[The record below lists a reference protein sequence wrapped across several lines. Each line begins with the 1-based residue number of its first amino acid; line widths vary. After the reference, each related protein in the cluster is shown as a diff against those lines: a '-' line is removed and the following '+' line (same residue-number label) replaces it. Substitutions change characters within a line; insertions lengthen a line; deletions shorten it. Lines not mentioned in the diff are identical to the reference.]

1 MFKARQRRLENR
13 GARTIELQRNEKY
26 PGVAVGYTLP
36 APELRGYVSTISHT
50 LVEPEAGTIFDQLY
64 PEWANVR
71 FSVGG
76 EMTLCTGP
84 GPLENCSPSGGIGPT
99 SHATQFSLEPGR
111 YWSVAI
117 TPLGWA
123 RFMDASAGHYA
134 ERWEPVAEGSVFA
147 PFMPLLDIVQAR
159 DPETVVSGINA
170 HIAGMMGQAARD
182 EEKIRR
188 AHAALVDPE
197 VTTVAAFANHTGMT
211 VRSLER
217 LSHTAFGFAPKLLMR
232 RQRFLRSLSHYMLD
246 PSLAWLD
253 TLDTQYVDQA
263 HFIRDFKRFMDTTP
277 RKYAK
282 QPHPVL
288 WAAARARAATAG
300 TAMQVLQA
308 PEQTAKQRG
317 ALR

>member
-1 MFKARQRRLENR
+1 M
-13 GARTIELQRNEKY
+13 
-26 PGVAVGYTLP
+26 
-36 APELRGYVSTISHT
+36 
-50 LVEPEAGTIFDQLY
+50 VEREAGTIVDQIY

-71 FSVGG
+71 FSVDG

-99 SHATQFSLEPGR
+99 SRATHFSLEPGR
-111 YWSVAI
+111 YWSVGL

-123 RFMDASAGHYA
+123 RFVDASAASFA

-147 PFMPLLDIVQAR
+147 PFAPLLEIVQDP
-159 DPETVVSGINA
+159 DPEAVVAGINA
-170 HIAGMMGQAARD
+170 HVIGLLAQPGRD
-182 EEKIRR
+182 EDKIRR
-188 AHAALVDPE
+188 AHAALVDPD
-197 VTTVAAFANHTGMT
+197 VTTVAEFADHTGMT

-232 RQRFLRSLSHYMLD
+232 RQRFLRTLSHYMLD

-308 PEQTAKQRG
+308 PGDAAKQRE

>member
-1 MFKARQRRLENR
+1 M
-13 GARTIELQRNEKY
+13 
-26 PGVAVGYTLP
+26 
-36 APELRGYVSTISHT
+36 RGYVSTISHT
-50 LVEPEAGTIFDQLY
+50 LVEPHAGIIFDQLY

-71 FSVGG
+71 FSVDG

-99 SHATQFSLEPGR
+99 SHATHFSLEPGR
-111 YWSVAI
+111 YWSVAL

-123 RFMDASAGHYA
+123 RFVDASAANYA
-134 ERWEPVAEGSVFA
+134 ERWEPVAEGSAFA
-147 PFMPLLDIVQAR
+147 PFMPLLKIVQAG
-159 DPETVVSGINA
+159 DTETVVAGINA
-170 HIAGMMGQAARD
+170 HLTGLMGHPARD
-182 EEKIRR
+182 EDKIRR

-197 VTTVAAFANHTGMT
+197 VTSVAEFADHTGMT

-232 RQRFLRSLSHYMLD
+232 RQRFLRTLSHYMLD
-246 PSLAWLD
+246 PSLAWLE

-308 PEQTAKQRG
+308 PEKAARKRE

>member
-1 MFKARQRRLENR
+1 M
-13 GARTIELQRNEKY
+13 
-26 PGVAVGYTLP
+26 
-36 APELRGYVSTISHT
+36 RGYVSTISHT
-50 LVEPEAGTIFDQLY
+50 LVEPEAGMIFDQIY

-71 FSVGG
+71 FSVDGD
-76 EMTLCTGP
+76 MTLCTGP

-99 SHATQFSLEPGR
+99 SHATHFSLEPGR
-111 YWSVAI
+111 YWSVAM

-123 RFMDASAGHYA
+123 RFVDASAADYA

-147 PFMPLLDIVQAR
+147 PFRAPARNRAGPRPRHGGCGHQRPHRLALLAQ
-159 DPETVVSGINA
+159 PG
-170 HIAGMMGQAARD
+170 RD
-182 EEKIRR
+182 EDKIRR

-197 VTTVAAFANHTGMT
+197 VTTVSAFADHTGMT

-308 PEQTAKQRG
+308 PEASAKQSGAKQRG